1 MARHLRGRL
10 PLRVRLV
17 AATLILVA
25 TGLVASGIAV
35 TSMLQHRLTSRI
47 DRVLLEEAQIW
58 AQITLPLAPDPYPG
72 HNPDRPPSRFYVR
85 VISPDG
91 QSYTALNDN
100 TAIPAVPANNDVG
113 RHPTTLPSIGG
124 SKTLWRAVSVRAS
137 DGYLTTVAIDLADV
151 RSTVR
156 SLVLLQVGIG
166 SAVLVV
172 LGVRATLWFAAA
184 CGRWQNSS
192 RRPRRSA
199 RGSWIAGSR
208 SGIRELRSAGFRWC
222 STECWHKF
230 SGRWRPRNL
239 PPKRPGIQRTGCD
252 SSSPTPAMNCVP
264 R

>member
-172 LGVRATLWFAAA
+172 LGVAGYAVVRRSLRPLAEFEQTAAA
-184 CGRWQNSS
+184 IGAGQLDRRVPQWHPRTEVGRLSLALNGMLAQ
-192 RRPRRSA
+192 
-199 RGSWIAGSR
+199 
-208 SGIRELRSAGFRWC
+208 
-222 STECWHKF
+222 
-230 SGRWRPRNL
+230 
-239 PPKRPGIQRTGCD
+239 IQRAVASAESSAEKARDSEDRCD